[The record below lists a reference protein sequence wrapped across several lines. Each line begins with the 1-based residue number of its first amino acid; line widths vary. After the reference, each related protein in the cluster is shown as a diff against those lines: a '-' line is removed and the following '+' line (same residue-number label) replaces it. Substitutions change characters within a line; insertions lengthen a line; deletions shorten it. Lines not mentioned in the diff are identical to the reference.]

1 MKKSIFLFFAAI
13 LCAIGV
19 QGAVVTPTGKYFY
32 FKTSSTW
39 NVDNP
44 RYAVYFAWKNGGG
57 EEKTWYSCQKVP
69 GTDIY
74 YAVAPGEFWDI
85 YFCRMNGGNQTNS
98 DANVWNKTDKL
109 QYDGTEKN
117 YWTKSTGW
125 NGTTTYGTYAPPM
138 SSVTLANNGTAIN
151 SGSGTEADPYIIEI
165 GTTIKVKAEGTKAVE
180 DPDATINYD
189 FKQGSISK
197 QNGTGTTW
205 TLDATDASTVYTINL
220 DGYTKVNT
228 TSSTKKAA
236 TALYFKT
243 VADISIPTYQ
253 VSVSINDN
261 TMGSVIGAGEYNENA
276 TVTLQAIA
284 NDGYRFVNWTVGG
297 VEKETATTYSFTVTE
312 AVEVVANF
320 EVIPTTTVYFV
331 NAEDWAGTINAY
343 AWTDGSPKVENA
355 GWPGVAAHKED
366 YQIEGHDVYSY
377 TAEEGKY
384 AKVIFNNNSGKQTN
398 DLAWT
403 AGQYIC
409 KNQWYATIADVEAAL
424 AAPIEYESVYFI
436 NTNDWAAVNIYT
448 WTPEV
453 GSWPGVAMTKEA
465 EQIAGKDVYSY
476 TVEKGTT
483 FGGIKF
489 NEGQD
494 KAQTGDLTWQAG
506 KYYAPSTNEWYADAA
521 AAAAALATP
530 APTYDYYITGTL
542 AGGWDPKQQGLEK
555 DGELYKATFTE
566 LNAGEYEFK
575 ITAGDW
581 EHQWNYSNLGAA
593 YEEVS
598 QGVDDEGNPNGNIKI
613 VTEEAKN
620 ITVIFDATAGKITL
634 EGLTEKVV
642 VISYVLMG
650 VGSDWTTG
658 IALAKSSEN
667 ANEYVLLQQEI
678 LEGDAVKV
686 VTLANGEK
694 SHYCGN
700 VELASVA
707 HEFDKDGNI
716 VLAPGKYD
724 FYYKVA
730 EDIIYI
736 AGEAYPVVPKTITWE
751 LNGGELVVEVPTQE
765 ELWASFKTAAGLT
778 TLGTLAEITEA
789 GAGKPHNDPNNPCA
803 CRIICAK
810 LVDANVNAVFA
821 LPEWAWL
828 KAYIMTVQSGL
839 PEASNGSWRYAFAA
853 FFLQSEHSAYPASAD
868 FTEAGKPENWGAA
881 YEAAHEVVLPTEP
894 VAEDYVLPTPVKEG
908 YTFVGW
914 YDNAEGT
921 GEPYKVIP
929 AGWAGTL
936 YAIWKQGTT
945 TALENI
951 AVEGKAVKAIINGQL
966 IIIKNGVQYNA
977 QGQVVK

>member
-453 GSWPGVAMTKEA
+453 GGWPGVAMTKEA
-465 EQIAGKDVYSY
+465 EQLAGYDVYSY
-476 TVEKGTT
+476 TVEKGTS
-483 FGGIKF
+483 FGGMLF
-489 NEGQD
+489 NNGSGV
-494 KAQTGDLTWQAG
+494 QTGDLVWTAG
-506 KYYAPSTNEWYADAA
+506 KYYVTDGWYTKEEAEAK
-521 AAAAALATP
+521 
-530 APTYDYYITGTL
+530 L
-542 AGGWDPKQQGLEK
+542 AGPV
-555 DGELYKATFTE
+555 TPPT
-566 LNAGEYEFK
+566 
-575 ITAGDW
+575 IT
-581 EHQWNYSNLGAA
+581 
-593 YEEVS
+593 
-598 QGVDDEGNPNGNIKI
+598 
-613 VTEEAKN
+613 
-620 ITVIFDATAGKITL
+620 
-634 EGLTEKVV
+634 
-642 VISYVLMG
+642 YVLMG
-650 VGSDWTTG
+650 VAGDWTTG
-658 IALAKSSEN
+658 IAMTQNPDN
-667 ANEYVLLQQEI
+667 ANEYVLLGQEI
-678 LEGDAVKV
+678 AEGDAVKV
-686 VTLANGEK
+686 VTLTDGTATAW
-694 SHYCGN
+694 CGN
-700 VELASVA
+700 VDEYSVEHSA
-707 HEFDKDGNI
+707 DDMGNI

-724 FYYKVA
+724 FYFKVNDPA
-730 EDIIYI
+730 TADDDIIYI
-736 AGEAYPVVPKTITWE
+736 DGEAYP
-751 LNGGELVVEVPTQE
+751 EVPTA
-765 ELWASFKTAAGLT
+765 LDN
-778 TLGTLAEITEA
+778 I
-789 GAGKPHNDPNNPCA
+789 
-803 CRIICAK
+803 
-810 LVDANVNAVFA
+810 DA
-821 LPEWAWL
+821 
-828 KAYIMTVQSGL
+828 TVA
-839 PEASNGSWRYAFAA
+839 P
-853 FFLQSEHSAYPASAD
+853 
-868 FTEAGKPENWGAA
+868 
-881 YEAAHEVVLPTEP
+881 
-894 VAEDYVLPTPVKEG
+894 
-908 YTFVGW
+908 
-914 YDNAEGT
+914 
-921 GEPYKVIP
+921 
-929 AGWAGTL
+929 
-936 YAIWKQGTT
+936 
-945 TALENI
+945 
-951 AVEGKAVKAIINGQL
+951 VKAIVNGQL
-966 IIIKNGVQYNA
+966 VITKDGVQYNA
-977 QGQVVK
+977 QGAIVK

>member
-180 DPDATINYD
+180 DLDATINYD
-189 FKQGSISK
+189 FKQGSTSK

-276 TVTLQAIA
+276 TVTLKATA

-453 GSWPGVAMTKEA
+453 GSWPGVAMTQEA

-575 ITAGDW
+575 ITKGDW

-598 QGVDDEGNPNGNIKI
+598 EGVNEEGNPNGNIKI

-650 VGSDWTTG
+650 VGNDWDTG
-658 IALAKSSEN
+658 IALIKNETAEYE
-667 ANEYVLLQQEI
+667 EYVLLGQEI
-678 LEGDAVKV
+678 AEGDAVKV
-686 VTLANGEK
+686 VTLVNGVAK
-694 SHYCGN
+694 AWCGN
-700 VELASVA
+700 VDEYSVEHSA
-707 HEFDKDGNI
+707 DDMGNI

-724 FYYKVA
+724 FYFKVNDPA
-730 EDIIYI
+730 TADDDIIYI
-736 AGEAYPVVPKTITWE
+736 DGEAYP
-751 LNGGELVVEVPTQE
+751 EVPTA
-765 ELWASFKTAAGLT
+765 LDN
-778 TLGTLAEITEA
+778 I
-789 GAGKPHNDPNNPCA
+789 
-803 CRIICAK
+803 
-810 LVDANVNAVFA
+810 DA
-821 LPEWAWL
+821 
-828 KAYIMTVQSGL
+828 TVA
-839 PEASNGSWRYAFAA
+839 P
-853 FFLQSEHSAYPASAD
+853 
-868 FTEAGKPENWGAA
+868 
-881 YEAAHEVVLPTEP
+881 
-894 VAEDYVLPTPVKEG
+894 
-908 YTFVGW
+908 
-914 YDNAEGT
+914 
-921 GEPYKVIP
+921 
-929 AGWAGTL
+929 
-936 YAIWKQGTT
+936 
-945 TALENI
+945 
-951 AVEGKAVKAIINGQL
+951 VKAIVNGQL
-966 IIIKNGVQYNA
+966 VITKDGVQYNA
-977 QGQVVK
+977 QGAILK